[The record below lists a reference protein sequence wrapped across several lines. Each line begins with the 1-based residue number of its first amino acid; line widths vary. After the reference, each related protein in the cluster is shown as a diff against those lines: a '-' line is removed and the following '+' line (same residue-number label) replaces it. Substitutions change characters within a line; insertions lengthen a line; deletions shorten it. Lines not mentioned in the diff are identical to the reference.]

1 MVNSPCLDCPDR
13 TPGCHKPEACSAW
26 AEFQKALTAEKN
38 MIDEAQKPLKAF
50 DEYQIARRKRHHIR
64 SGSYRNQ
71 PESRALLVLERLA
84 FLK

>member
-38 MIDEAQKPLKAF
+38 VDLLEAQC
-50 DEYQIARRKRHHIR
+50 RK
-64 SGSYRNQ
+64 YR
-71 PESRALLVLERLA
+71 PELA
-84 FLK
+84 VMTENCTTQAASSFAAVTICTQNSM

>member
-50 DEYQIARRKRHHIR
+50 DEYQTARRKRHHHSQR
-64 SGSYRNQ
+64 
-71 PESRALLVLERLA
+71 
-84 FLK
+84 

>member
-38 MIDEAQKPLKAF
+38 MIDEAQKPLKAATNTKLH
-50 DEYQIARRKRHHIR
+50 DASGIIIR
-64 SGSYRNQ
+64 SGNY
-71 PESRALLVLERLA
+71 LHTKFYVIYCV
-84 FLK
+84 

>member
-50 DEYQIARRKRHHIR
+50 DEYQIARRKATIFQTGR
-64 SGSYRNQ
+64 
-71 PESRALLVLERLA
+71 E
-84 FLK
+84 

>member
-50 DEYQIARRKRHHIR
+50 DEYQIA
-64 SGSYRNQ
+64 
-71 PESRALLVLERLA
+71 
-84 FLK
+84 